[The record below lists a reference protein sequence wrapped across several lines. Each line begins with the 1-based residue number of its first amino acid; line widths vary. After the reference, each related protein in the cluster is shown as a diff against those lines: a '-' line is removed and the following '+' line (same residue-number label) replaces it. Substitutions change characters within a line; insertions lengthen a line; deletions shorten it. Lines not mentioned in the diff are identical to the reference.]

1 MEILDFDEFSVRLE
15 KLTVLGAKNPN
26 ADWNLRSNYSGK
38 DFKCGCGKKHE
49 FFWKDGPHLK
59 KQSYSPI
66 ATYVLRELRG
76 MRFVFSMTHC
86 HYHNLVKIN
95 FLGNFKTLVTF
106 RHGDPQ
112 ASIRDYEERFFERA
126 GVKNPMKKHYP
137 KNKEIKEVNTKA
149 KPPEFSSKT
158 KKSTKKK
165 PTKTKKVVKKK
176 IVKKRVVKEK
186 ESFADRFERLFEG
199 KYGKISN
206 EQEKINTRFE
216 PKLKKWI
223 KVEKEY
229 LSSQKKYLKSFY
241 KNYAKDFGLPKKEVK
256 EEIDFLIEDTEE
268 QFKKTNKH
276 YYDFIKFLKKLKSE
290 I

>member
-1 MEILDFDEFSVRLE
+1 MKEVGSIEEFFLE
-15 KLTVLGAKNPN
+15 TRGGRPPLADLSIYDGKLY
-26 ADWNLRSNYSGK
+26 D
-38 DFKCGCGKKHE
+38 CGCGKKHE

-95 FLGNFKTLVTF
+95 FLGNFKTLITF

-176 IVKKRVVKEK
+176 TTTKKQNRKTSIQKLEEIDRVYYK
-186 ESFADRFERLFEG
+186 SLD
-199 KYGKISN
+199 KYSKALNKYLEI
-206 EQEKINTRFE
+206 
-216 PKLKKWI
+216 
-223 KVEKEY
+223 EKEY
-229 LSSQKKYLKSFY
+229 VKIARKHYKMSLDALKKTNEYTK
-241 KNYAKDFGLPKKEVK
+241 KDLR
-256 EEIDFLIEDTEE
+256 EIINVDIETFEDE
-268 QFKKTNKH
+268 FKKTNKAS
-276 YYDFIKFLKKLKSE
+276 YSYLDFLKKLKSE

>member
-1 MEILDFDEFSVRLE
+1 MKEVGSIEEFFLE
-15 KLTVLGAKNPN
+15 TRGGRPPLAELSIYDGKLY
-26 ADWNLRSNYSGK
+26 D
-38 DFKCGCGKKHE
+38 CGCGKKHE

-112 ASIRDYEERFFERA
+112 ASIRDYEERFFERV

-137 KNKEIKEVNTKA
+137 KNKDIKEVNTKA

-158 KKSTKKK
+158 KK
-165 PTKTKKVVKKK
+165 VVKKK
-176 IVKKRVVKEK
+176 TTTKKQN
-186 ESFADRFERLFEG
+186 S
-199 KYGKISN
+199 
-206 EQEKINTRFE
+206 KINTNKSAE
-216 PKLKKWI
+216 TEKKYTKSLKKYTDTLSKYLVI
-223 KVEKEY
+223 EKEY
-229 LSSQKKYLKSFY
+229 IKLEKQQYKSFLNEM
-241 KNYAKDFGLPKKEVK
+241 KKDKAITKKDLRELIGI
-256 EEIDFLIEDTEE
+256 EIDNYEKVFR
-268 QFKKTNKH
+268 KKNKES
-276 YYDFIKFLKKLKSE
+276 YSYLEFLKKLKSG

>member
-1 MEILDFDEFSVRLE
+1 MKEVGSIEEFFLE
-15 KLTVLGAKNPN
+15 TRGGRPPLADLSIYDGKLY
-26 ADWNLRSNYSGK
+26 D
-38 DFKCGCGKKHE
+38 CGCGKKHE

-165 PTKTKKVVKKK
+165 TTKTVKKK
-176 IVKKRVVKEK
+176 IVKKRVAKEK
-186 ESFADRFERLFEG
+186 ESFEDRFERLFEG

-241 KNYAKDFGLPKKEVK
+241 KNYAKDFGLPKKDVK
-256 EEIDFLIEDTEE
+256 EEIDFLIEESEE
-268 QFKKTNKH
+268 EFKKTNKH